1 VAQRN
6 INVGDLV
13 SKEGNPAIPNA
24 KTNLFTVAVVDKL
37 RLFVNVPEIFGPFL
51 HSGLTADVTVPQLP
65 HRHFNFKFL
74 TVDRG
79 FDVGTRTATTVFTID
94 NEDRALWPVSY
105 GEVHLTTPV
114 TGQAFIMPSTAVVFQ
129 EHGMQVAVVTD
140 NNRIHMK
147 TIKVSRRMDKVVV
160 VEEGL
165 SASDRIVNNP
175 SVALLEGDQVRI
187 VTRALGF
194 DIVTG
199 EIKSPEAA
207 TPDEQPTKLL

>member
-1 VAQRN
+1 
-6 INVGDLV
+6 
-13 SKEGNPAIPNA
+13 
-24 KTNLFTVAVVDKL
+24 
-37 RLFVNVPEIFGPFL
+37 
-51 HSGLTADVTVPQLP
+51 
-65 HRHFNFKFL
+65 
-74 TVDRG
+74 
-79 FDVGTRTATTVFTID
+79 
-94 NEDRALWPVSY
+94 
-105 GEVHLTTPV
+105 
-114 TGQAFIMPSTAVVFQ
+114 
-129 EHGMQVAVVTD
+129 MQVAVVTD
-140 NNRIHMK
+140 DNRIHMK